1 MGLFWSVTITPY
13 AGSILRAKSDKIRCL
28 IVFFLVKSSNFATG
42 SALTPTTWAL
52 AASNCARLASKPLI
66 SSVQAAPNAST
77 NV

>member
-1 MGLFWSVTITPY
+1 ML
-13 AGSILRAKSDKIRCL
+13 D
-28 IVFFLVKSSNFATG
+28 VFFFVKSSNFATG

-52 AASNCARLASKPLI
+52 AASNCARLASKPLT